1 MRYRNF
7 LIFMVAILGVGV
19 AARDIDV
26 ENYVRKY
33 WTFYRDR
40 VVGNGDKRW
49 PLTPELK
56 AERFRHFKGVML
68 RFAPHIVEESY
79 TIDRAFNWKKG
90 TFLAIMR
97 FSSVKSEPAAAPAA
111 GKVAA
116 DSKREEYHE
125 CTSWVAMSD
134 LTDGKTVFVHKN
146 RDSSLHEVALL
157 RRAVPGKHAWIG
169 NGAQS
174 GFNPT
179 QGINDRG
186 VVVLM
191 NSGDPAAES
200 DNSQYGMGT
209 PLICR
214 ILLEESGTAEAAVEL
229 LKKIIADN
237 AYSHAGSGS
246 IWFIGDSKNV
256 YIVENNARK
265 VVAKPVNS
273 GFDIRANA
281 HHYPEMQKY
290 STRNFTSLNS
300 HFRRE
305 FAVRDFLLN
314 QQWRNNGILTPADLA
329 ASSRINQYP
338 DKGAGY
344 TPCGSKTL
352 TGVTF
357 AIDMEFPETLS
368 TMYSVFG
375 PPRSSCYIPV
385 PMTIRDIPEEI
396 LDGSFSRKS
405 IDLHN
410 KNLPLLPEKELNAL
424 EERMYKRHAEALGQ
438 VRKILRTSRN
448 HSTPQ
453 DAAKILNDAFNANWQ
468 DMQSTLKQK

>member
-1 MRYRNF
+1 MFCRRV
-7 LIFMVAILGVGV
+7 LIFTVAILGI
-19 AARDIDV
+19 AAAAKDIDL

-56 AERFRHFKGVML
+56 AERLRHFKGVML

-79 TIDRAFNWKKG
+79 TIDRVFNWKKG
-90 TFLAIMR
+90 TFLAMMR
-97 FSSVKSEPAAAPAA
+97 FSSVKSEAAAKP
-111 GKVAA
+111 VPN
-116 DSKREEYHE
+116 SNREEYHE

-134 LTDGKTVFVHKN
+134 MTDGKTIFVHKN
-146 RDSSLHEVALL
+146 RDSDLREVALL

-169 NGAQS
+169 NGAQTS
-174 GFNPT
+174 FNPT

-191 NSGDPAAES
+191 NSGDPSAEA

-214 ILLEESGTAEAAVEL
+214 ILLEESGSAEAAVEL

-237 AYSHAGSGS
+237 AYSHVESGS
-246 IWFIGDSKNV
+246 IWFIGDCKNV

-265 VVAKPVNS
+265 VVAKPVNN
-273 GFDIRANA
+273 GFDVRANA

-290 STRNFTSLNS
+290 STRNFSSLNS

-314 QQWRNNGILTPADLA
+314 QQWRNNGIFTPADLA
-329 ASSRINQYP
+329 ASSRINQFP

-344 TPCGSKTL
+344 TPCGSRTL

-396 LDGSFSRKS
+396 LNGSFSRKS
-405 IDLHN
+405 LDLHN
-410 KNLPLLPEKELNAL
+410 KNLPLLPENELNAL
-424 EERMYKRHAEALGQ
+424 EERMYKRHADAVEK
-438 VRKILRTSRN
+438 VRKMLRTSRVF
-448 HSTPQ
+448 STRE

-468 DMQSTLKQK
+468 DVRNTLKLK

>member
-1 MRYRNF
+1 MRRSYF
-7 LIFMVAILGVGV
+7 LIFLAAILGGSA

-33 WTFYRDR
+33 WTSYRDR

-56 AERFRHFKGVML
+56 AERLRHFKGIML

-79 TIDRAFNWKKG
+79 TIDRVFNWKKG
-90 TFLAIMR
+90 TFLAMMR
-97 FSSVKSEPAAAPAA
+97 FSSVKAEPAAKPAPN
-111 GKVAA
+111 
-116 DSKREEYHE
+116 SNREEYHE

-134 LTDGKTVFVHKN
+134 MTDGKTIFVHKN
-146 RDSSLHEVALL
+146 RDSALREVALL

-169 NGAQS
+169 NGAQT

-191 NSGDPAAES
+191 NSGDPSAEA
-200 DNSQYGMGT
+200 DCSQYGMGT

-214 ILLEESGTAEAAVEL
+214 ILLEESGSAEAAVEL

-237 AYSHAGSGS
+237 AYSHVESGS

-265 VVAKPVNS
+265 VVAKPVNN
-273 GFDIRANA
+273 GFDVRANA

-290 STRNFTSLNS
+290 STRNFSSLNS

-305 FAVRDFLLN
+305 FAVRDFLIN

-344 TPCGSKTL
+344 TPCGSRTL
-352 TGVTF
+352 SGVTF

-410 KNLPLLPEKELNAL
+410 KNLPLLPENELKAL
-424 EERMYKRHAEALGQ
+424 EGRMYKRHAEALEKT
-438 VRKILRTSRN
+438 RNFLRTSRI
-448 HSTPQ
+448 HSTSQ

-468 DMQSTLKQK
+468 DVKNTLKLK

>member
-1 MRYRNF
+1 MFCRRV
-7 LIFMVAILGVGV
+7 LIFTVAILGI
-19 AARDIDV
+19 AAAAKDIDL

-56 AERFRHFKGVML
+56 AERFRHFKGAVL

-79 TIDRAFNWKKG
+79 TIDRVFNWKKG
-90 TFLAIMR
+90 TFLAMMR
-97 FSSVKSEPAAAPAA
+97 FSSVKAEPAAKPAPN
-111 GKVAA
+111 
-116 DSKREEYHE
+116 SNREEYHE

-134 LTDGKTVFVHKN
+134 MTDGKTIFVHKN
-146 RDSSLHEVALL
+146 RDSALREVALL

-169 NGAQS
+169 NGAQT

-191 NSGDPAAES
+191 NSGDPSAEA
-200 DNSQYGMGT
+200 DCSQYGMGT

-214 ILLEESGTAEAAVEL
+214 ILLEESGSAEAAVEL

-237 AYSHAGSGS
+237 AYSHVESGS
-246 IWFIGDSKNV
+246 IWFIGDRKNV

-265 VVAKPVNS
+265 VVAKPVNN
-273 GFDIRANA
+273 GFDVRANA
-281 HHYPEMQKY
+281 YHYPEMQKS
-290 STRNFTSLNS
+290 STRNFNSLIG

-314 QQWRNNGILTPADLA
+314 QRWRNNGILTPADLA
-329 ASSRINQYP
+329 ASSRINQFP

-344 TPCGSKTL
+344 TPCGSRTL

-375 PPRSSCYIPV
+375 PPRSACYIPV
-385 PMTIRDIPEEI
+385 PMTILDIPEEI
-396 LDGSFSRKS
+396 LNGSFSRKS
-405 IDLHN
+405 LDLHS

-424 EERMYKRHAEALGQ
+424 EQRMYKRHAEAMEK

-453 DAAKILNDAFNANWQ
+453 EAAKLLNDAFNANWQ
-468 DMQSTLKQK
+468 DMQNTLKQK

>member
-1 MRYRNF
+1 MRYRSF
-7 LIFMVAILGVGV
+7 LIFMVTILGIGV

-33 WTFYRDR
+33 WTFYRGR

-79 TIDRAFNWKKG
+79 TIDRVFNWKKG
-90 TFLAIMR
+90 TFLAMMR
-97 FSSVKSEPAAAPAA
+97 FSSVKSDAAAGQTAKPA
-111 GKVAA
+111 GSGVA
-116 DSKREEYHE
+116 EYHE

-134 LTDGKTVFVHKN
+134 MTDGKTIFVHKN
-146 RDSSLHEVALL
+146 RDSDLREVALL

-169 NGAQS
+169 NGAQT

-191 NSGDPAAES
+191 NSGDPAAEA
-200 DNSQYGMGT
+200 DNSQYGIGT
-209 PLICR
+209 PIICR

-237 AYSHAGSGS
+237 AYSHVESGS
-246 IWFIGDSKNV
+246 IWFIGDRNNV
-256 YIVENNARK
+256 YIVENNARTI
-265 VVAKPVNS
+265 VAKPVNR

-281 HHYPEMQKY
+281 YHYPETVKS
-290 STRNFTSLNS
+290 STRNFNSLIS

-314 QQWRNNGILTPADLA
+314 QQWRNNGILTPADFA
-329 ASSRINQYP
+329 ASSRINRFP
-338 DKGAGY
+338 DNGAGY
-344 TPCGSKTL
+344 TPCGSRTL
-352 TGVTF
+352 SGVTF

-385 PMTIRDIPEEI
+385 PMTIREIPEAI
-396 LDGSFSRKS
+396 LNGSFSRKS

-424 EERMYKRHAEALGQ
+424 EARLRQRHTGAVEK
-438 VRKILRTSRN
+438 VRKMLRTSRGY
-448 HSTPQ
+448 STRE
-453 DAAKILNDAFNANWQ
+453 DAAKILNDAFSANWQ
-468 DMQSTLKQK
+468 DVQSTLKLK